1 MNLMYLFIKL
11 MECHYVESPSSI
23 TAHLNNSYQASQ
35 SLQRLTKPNGGLGQQ
50 RGSPVPIGLI
60 NVQMGGATCS
70 SWAHRS
76 TVCCY
81 RALPCLFTVHSKV
94 KSRWYIPLK
103 KKRADDICLIKHTG
117 WSYEKLLKY
126 INTYLKTSY
135 ITNSIQVFT
144 CPSLQIS
151 KLQSS

>member
-1 MNLMYLFIKL
+1 MHLMYLFIKL
-11 MECHYVESPSSI
+11 MKCHYVARSPLIESPSSI

-50 RGSPVPIGLI
+50 RDSLVPIGLI

-81 RALPCLFTVHSKV
+81 RALPCLFTGSLQGQEPMTY
-94 KSRWYIPLK
+94 SPK
-103 KKRADDICLIKHTG
+103 KKR
-117 WSYEKLLKY
+117 EPM
-126 INTYLKTSY
+126 TYVL
-135 ITNSIQVFT
+135 
-144 CPSLQIS
+144 
-151 KLQSS
+151 